1 MQHFTMEWKNLWLAR
16 TFSPLLREKLSS
28 YALVSSSSVC
38 RRQDENELFP
48 AIFHDSLAFS
58 LSELLLCLFS
68 TPATHPRALFSL
80 SRWLSFTHFLLCF
93 GAYVAPSRSVSF
105 QTVQQSSLSHG
116 GIACAHRFVFV
127 FHIDIYCFWQMF
139 KFLRTHK
146 KREEKQQNTARKE
159 KNLFT
164 YAREPET
171 REKKQQRRIESFID
185 FFLFSSLVSA
195 QLSAMCVVFF
205 TWFFT
210 YSPRLGS
217 AVVHGITTVLMST
230 VAQKLRAITN
240 SRAQGPDALKL

>member
-58 LSELLLCLFS
+58 LSELLFCLFS

-80 SRWLSFTHFLLCF
+80 SRWLSFTHFFLCF
-93 GAYVAPSRSVSF
+93 EAYVAPSRSVSF

-127 FHIDIYCFWQMF
+127 FLIDIYCFWQMF

-146 KREEKQQNTARKE
+146 KRREATKHSAQRKE
-159 KNLFT
+159 LVHIR
-164 YAREPET
+164 ARAWDEGKET
-171 REKKQQRRIESFID
+171 TTTNWKFHW
-185 FFLFSSLVSA
+185 FFSSSLLSSQLSSRLCVLFSLRDFSHILQDSGPLSCMEL
-195 QLSAMCVVFF
+195 QLC
-205 TWFFT
+205 
-210 YSPRLGS
+210 LCQLL
-217 AVVHGITTVLMST
+217 H
-230 VAQKLRAITN
+230 K
-240 SRAQGPDALKL
+240 K